1 VDEPSGSVK
10 ARVYVSEYGRAYPSL
25 YTAHDGVPE
34 FGVGKQDGPRLD
46 SAVQKRLPIRAKG
59 QSRWIDGARTRNI
72 VGTLPGESSDEILIT
87 AHADTKYPTPG
98 ANDNTAS
105 MITMLML
112 AHAMSGTRPPRTVTF
127 LATTGEELGGKGVE
141 HYARVRKGQGTL
153 RNIRVCLNFDSLTWG
168 PNLEITSTDHALV
181 QMIEDIHRQL
191 GRATPKVYNKN
202 DTMDS
207 APFHAAGAR
216 TVHFNSRGDDART
229 LPLYHR
235 PEDRAETVNPAFVE
249 GSFQV
254 LTRLIERLETEKW

>member
-1 VDEPSGSVK
+1 
-10 ARVYVSEYGRAYPSL
+10 
-25 YTAHDGVPE
+25 
-34 FGVGKQDGPRLD
+34 VGKQDRPRLD
-46 SAVQKRLPIRAKG
+46 SALEKRLPVRARGQIR
-59 QSRWIDGARTRNI
+59 WVEGAGTSNV
-72 VGTLPGESSDEILIT
+72 VGTLPGQSSDEILIT
-87 AHADTKYPTPG
+87 AHADTKYSTPG

-112 AHAMSGTRPPRTVTF
+112 AHAMSGTRPARTVTF
-127 LATTGEELGGKGVE
+127 LATTGEELGGNGAQ
-141 HYARVRKGQGTL
+141 HYAQVRKEQGTL

-168 PNLEITSTDHALV
+168 PNLQITSTDRALV
-181 QMIEDIHRQL
+181 QMIDDIHSQL
-191 GRATPKVYNKN
+191 GRAAPKVFNTN

-207 APFHAAGAR
+207 APFHEAGAR

-254 LTRLIERLETEKW
+254 LRELIQRLQAEQW